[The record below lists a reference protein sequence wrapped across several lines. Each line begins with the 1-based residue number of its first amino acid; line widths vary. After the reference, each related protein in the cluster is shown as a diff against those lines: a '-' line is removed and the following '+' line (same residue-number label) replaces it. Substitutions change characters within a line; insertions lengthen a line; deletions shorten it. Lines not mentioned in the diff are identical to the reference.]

1 MSDKDTDENDR
12 DETGRPEGADDDGG
26 ADAGSAPEARRDDLD
41 QDGEAAPVGEAG
53 ADDDLEAVDLGGD
66 TMAVTSLLGPERWVQ
81 FGFIGLAFVVFFFLD
96 KVIGLVWERFAEPDP
111 IISAI
116 SAGIVGVLVGFF
128 AYTNP
133 STRKLAD
140 EVVTELSQV
149 TWPSRDETYVSTVVV
164 VVTSVVAAL
173 YTGMFDA
180 LWSAITDFVYTV

>member
-12 DETGRPEGADDDGG
+12 DDSGRPEGADDDGG
-26 ADAGSAPEARRDDLD
+26 ADAGSVPEARRDDAE
-41 QDGEAAPVGEAG
+41 QDGEAASSPQAG
-53 ADDDLEAVDLGGD
+53 AEDDPEAVDLGGD

-96 KVIGLVWERFAEPDP
+96 KVISLVWERFAEPDP
-111 IISAI
+111 MISAI
-116 SAGIVGVLVGFF
+116 SAGIVGLLVGFF

-133 STRKLAD
+133 ATRKLAD